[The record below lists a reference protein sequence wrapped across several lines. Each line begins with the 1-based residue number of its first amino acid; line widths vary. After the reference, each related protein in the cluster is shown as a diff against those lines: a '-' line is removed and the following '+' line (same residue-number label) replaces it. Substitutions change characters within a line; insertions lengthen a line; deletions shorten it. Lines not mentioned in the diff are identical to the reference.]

1 MRSPPSYGPSSTV
14 QSNALS
20 APGCAP
26 CPQECCWEVGGQSP
40 YCRPPWL
47 PHRWSGRSHIAH
59 CPAAFFPC
67 SPFQSQRRQGQLCL
81 MVKTMNCHWNTKRQG
96 TRHGGC
102 RRVPGSSHFYSFLTE
117 QKTSLTALAISGT
130 WMAQPHVHSHYP
142 VVEND
147 CVAYDRATFTTSSDS
162 SALVCMQKVLKL
174 VRAWSCS
181 SLTLPPWKSLKYP
194 AMCLSSQPQRHHVFV
209 QADCHNWKSTVLN

>member
-1 MRSPPSYGPSSTV
+1 MLTLVDPVRSPPSYGPSSTV

-47 PHRWSGRSHIAH
+47 PHKWSGRSHIAH

-67 SPFQSQRRQGQLCL
+67 SPFQSQRRQGQLGS
-81 MVKTMNCHWNTKRQG
+81 MVKTMNYHSNTKGQR
-96 TRHGGC
+96 TRHCGC

-117 QKTSLTALAISGT
+117 KKDKSHSTCYFWNLDGSATC
-130 WMAQPHVHSHYP
+130 HSHYP
-142 VVEND
+142 GVEND
-147 CVAYDRATFTTSSDS
+147 CDAYDRATFTTSSDS

-181 SLTLPPWKSLKYP
+181 
-194 AMCLSSQPQRHHVFV
+194 QP
-209 QADCHNWKSTVLN
+209 CVLAPSHRG

>member
-1 MRSPPSYGPSSTV
+1 MTVNRFRNDTIQVLIVDSFDPMRSPPSYGPSSTV
-14 QSNALS
+14 QSTALS
-20 APGCAP
+20 DPGCAP

-81 MVKTMNCHWNTKRQG
+81 MVKTMNYHSNTKRQE

-102 RRVPGSSHFYSFLTE
+102 RQVPGSSHFTAFL
-117 QKTSLTALAISGT
+117 QKDKQRQVSRHLLFLEPAWL
-130 WMAQPHVHSHYP
+130 SHM
-142 VVEND
+142 
-147 CVAYDRATFTTSSDS
+147 FT
-162 SALVCMQKVLKL
+162 VIIQ
-174 VRAWSCS
+174 
-181 SLTLPPWKSLKYP
+181 
-194 AMCLSSQPQRHHVFV
+194 
-209 QADCHNWKSTVLN
+209 